1 MNDKPFSLKQSG
13 NGASCSCTLG
23 PEVALMCPK
32 CFEVY
37 RIHQSGSVFA
47 AADVGIDL
55 LANIAY
61 HIGCVHCGASSVAI
75 TIDPPIAKA
84 VSELNKLGYKTEMC
98 CSGHSGDKHNNAFIK
113 FVQEYN
119 FKTLP
124 AGWERDGVFIRSLNN
139 SVSVSMYAL
148 ACWVSTLQN
157 IGD

>member
-1 MNDKPFSLKQSG
+1 MNDKPFALQQSG

-84 VSELNKLGYKTEMC
+84 VSE
-98 CSGHSGDKHNNAFIK
+98 
-113 FVQEYN
+113 
-119 FKTLP
+119 TLP
-124 AGWERDGVFIRSLNN
+124 GGWERDGVFIRSLNN